1 MTVTLVSPGV
11 VDTPFFARRNRVYQ
25 RSWPKPM
32 PVGRVARL
40 VVSSI
45 EQRREDV
52 VVPGWLLLA
61 ARLNGG
67 LPRFYRLLA
76 QHPGPHETIIL
87 AGTFAAEARAA
98 ARSPSYPRR
107 PGYAWRGRRADET
120 TGTAEPTGPGLPTA
134 SVLVVMPAY
143 NAART
148 LRDTWRAIPAD
159 VVTEVLLVDDHSID
173 ATLEVA
179 SQLAIRTL
187 ALPHNVGYGGNQKA
201 CYLEALRIRANIVV
215 MLHPDGQYDPKMI
228 PRMIQPLLDGEAD
241 MVLGSRMLN
250 PGGARRG
257 KMPLYRFY
265 ANHALTWLENK
276 VMGTSFSELHTGYR
290 AYSRHFLQT
299 VPFLRNSNDFVFDT
313 QVIAQ
318 AVAFRQRVVEV
329 PIDTRYHSDASSTS
343 MRANINYGLGTLAV
357 MASYALHKSHI
368 WRSRLFSP

>member
-1 MTVTLVSPGV
+1 MIDAVGPPGV
-11 VDTPFFARRNRVYQ
+11 E
-25 RSWPKPM
+25 
-32 PVGRVARL
+32 PVER
-40 VVSSI
+40 
-45 EQRREDV
+45 
-52 VVPGWLLLA
+52 
-61 ARLNGG
+61 
-67 LPRFYRLLA
+67 
-76 QHPGPHETIIL
+76 
-87 AGTFAAEARAA
+87 
-98 ARSPSYPRR
+98 
-107 PGYAWRGRRADET
+107 
-120 TGTAEPTGPGLPTA
+120 A
-134 SVLVVMPAY
+134 SVIVVMPAY

-148 LRDTWRAIPAD
+148 LASTWRAIPVGAVD
-159 VVTEVLLVDDHSID
+159 EVLLVDDGSVD
-173 ATLEVA
+173 ATLDVA
-179 SQLAIRTL
+179 AKLPIRTL
-187 ALPHNVGYGGNQKA
+187 PLPHNVGYGGNQKT
-201 CYLEALRIRANIVV
+201 CYLEALRLGAEIVV

-228 PRMIQPLLDGEAD
+228 PRMIKPLLDGEAD

-265 ANHALTWLENK
+265 ANHALTWIENK

-343 MRANINYGLGTLAV
+343 MRANINYGLGTLGV

-368 WRSRLFSP
+368 WRSRLFTP